1 MNGFLF
7 IFLWPHLQYM
17 QGPRPKT
24 ESKPELWPTQQLWQH
39 GILTHCATEGTP
51 EWISPPFYGH
61 QWHTEFPGQ
70 KQIRATVMTHAIAV
84 AMLDNPLCLDEDWTC
99 VLVLQRQCWSCCHS
113 RNSLNGFFFLFW
125 WPKPTWSFWAHN
137 QIPAAVAT
145 KATAEAMQDP

>member
-99 VLVLQRQCWSCCHS
+99 VLVLQRHHWCRCATLGTS
-113 RNSLNGFFFLFW
+113 FLLIFNELIAYMLSW
-125 WPKPTWSFWAHN
+125 FDQVNKESKKVVP
-137 QIPAAVAT
+137 
-145 KATAEAMQDP
+145 